1 MARPANLLICPH
13 CHRRSKSDVAS
24 RQRLQNDQTAK
35 IENGNR
41 QEKEG
46 KEKGDV
52 GKEIDKHKI
61 GKKNG
66 SDGDDP
72 RVSDLGRA
80 IEDDF
85 KLIREKYGM
94 VVPLSSLPDLI

>member
-1 MARPANLLICPH
+1 MKTEIGKKEE
-13 CHRRSKSDVAS
+13 S
-24 RQRLQNDQTAK
+24 
-35 IENGNR
+35 G
-41 QEKEG
+41 EG
-46 KEKGDV
+46 KEEKEKADV
-52 GKEIDKHKI
+52 GKQIDKHKI

-85 KLIREKYGM
+85 KMIREKYGRSI
-94 VVPLSSLPDLI
+94 PSLPFPPSSLLQDY